1 MGRPLALPF
10 ALLAAVATTFAAAPA
25 AEAQT
30 LQAVAAQGACST
42 AGVTKLSDQLVQV
55 QMCLTPGT
63 FVAFTP
69 HAGVTLT
76 STQVHPYLLATAR
89 DALWAAAATT
99 PVQVNS
105 AFRTIADQ
113 YVLYYSGACA
123 LAATPG
129 NSNHETG
136 RAVDLENWSAAISAM
151 AAAGCVHSY
160 PSSDPVHFDCP
171 GTDHRSD
178 SILAFQRLWNA
189 NNPGDV
195 IAEDGAYGPMTEA
208 RLAKSPS
215 TGFAKLPACG
225 ATTADWAAEFVSQTY
240 PLASAGALTMT
251 VGQEL
256 DGDIELKN
264 VGGKAWDGKT
274 FLATT
279 APRDRASLFVATGWT
294 SSSRPAG
301 VGGVV
306 SPGGA
311 HKFQFRLHAP
321 PTPGDY
327 VEHFGVVEEGMAWFS
342 DPAQGGPS
350 DDLLQVK
357 IHVVAAGGDA
367 GLDAGGGDAA
377 SAADA
382 ADAGLDAGAGEDAA
396 SEIDAGADGATPSN
410 IDGAD
415 GAGAGCGCETPRGS
429 RGSREGRTEP
439 TASALAIAALG
450 MLGIVTRRRRRSPV
464 KRAKA
469 RQARG

>member
-1 MGRPLALPF
+1 MRRPLTLPF
-10 ALLAAVATTFAAAPA
+10 ALLAAAAVTFAAADA

-30 LQAVAAQGACST
+30 LQQVAAQGACST

-55 QMCLTPGT
+55 QMCISPGT

-76 STQVHPYLLATAR
+76 GTQIHPYLLATSR
-89 DALWAAAATT
+89 DALWAAAKTT

-136 RAVDLENWSAAISAM
+136 RAVDLENWSAANAAM

-160 PSSDPVHFDCP
+160 PSTDPVHFDCP
-171 GTDHRSD
+171 GADHRAD
-178 SILAFQRLWNA
+178 SILAFQMLWNV

-215 TGFAKLPACG
+215 TGFAKLPPCG
-225 ATTADWAAEFVSQTY
+225 ATTPDWAAEFVSQSY
-240 PLASAGALTMT
+240 PLASVGALTMT

-256 DGDIELKN
+256 DGYIELKN
-264 VGGKAWDGKT
+264 VGGKGWDGKT

-279 APRDRASLFVATGWT
+279 MPRDRASLFVATGWT
-294 SSSRPAG
+294 SATRPAG

-306 SPGGA
+306 SPGGT

-321 PTPGDY
+321 ATVGDY
-327 VEHFGVVEEGMAWFS
+327 TEHFGVVEEGVAWFS

-350 DDLLQVK
+350 DDQLQVK
-357 IHVVAAGGDA
+357 IHVVAVGGDGGVDDAGGDA
-367 GLDAGGGDAA
+367 
-377 SAADA
+377 AADDGGA
-382 ADAGLDAGAGEDAA
+382 GADAGPDGGGLDGGDITTPADATG
-396 SEIDAGADGATPSN
+396 SSV
-410 IDGAD
+410 
-415 GAGAGCGCETPRGS
+415 GCGCVTAGGDGGASGLAAGALLGLALVGRHRRG
-429 RGSREGRTEP
+429 G
-439 TASALAIAALG
+439 
-450 MLGIVTRRRRRSPV
+450 RRRS
-464 KRAKA
+464 
-469 RQARG
+469 

>member
-1 MGRPLALPF
+1 MRRPLVRPLAFF
-10 ALLAAVATTFAAAPA
+10 AAAAAAAATLAAAPA

-30 LQAVAAQGACST
+30 LQQVAAQGACST

-55 QMCLTPGT
+55 QMCVSPGT

-76 STQVHPYLLATAR
+76 STQIHPYLLATSR
-89 DALWAAAATT
+89 DALWAAAMTT

-113 YVLYYSGACA
+113 YVLYFSGACA

-136 RAVDLENWSAAISAM
+136 RAVDLENWSAANAAM
-151 AAAGCVHSY
+151 TAAGCVHSY
-160 PSSDPVHFDCP
+160 PSTDPVHFDCP
-171 GTDHRSD
+171 GADHRAD
-178 SILAFQRLWNA
+178 SILAFQMLWNV
-189 NNPGDV
+189 NNPADV

-215 TGFAKLPACG
+215 TGFAKLPPCG
-225 ATTADWAAEFVSQTY
+225 PTTPDWAAEFVSQSY
-240 PLASAGALTMT
+240 PLPSAGALTMT

-256 DGDIELKN
+256 DGYIELKN

-279 APRDRASLFVATGWT
+279 MPRDRKSLFVATGWT
-294 SSSRPAG
+294 SASRPAG

-306 SPGGA
+306 SAGGT

-321 PTPGDY
+321 ATAGDY
-327 VEHFGVVEEGMAWFS
+327 TEHFGVVEDGVAWFS

-357 IHVVAAGGDA
+357 IHVVGASGDA
-367 GLDAGGGDAA
+367 GVADGGDDAA
-377 SAADA
+377 GDDAA
-382 ADAGLDAGAGEDAA
+382 ADAGAEAGL
-396 SEIDAGADGATPSN
+396 DGATDASDITMPAN
-410 IDGAD
+410 VDGA
-415 GAGAGCGCETPRGS
+415 AGCGCATPRG
-429 RGSREGRTEP
+429 EGGEGGASHAWRL
-439 TASALAIAALG
+439 TAGALVGLALA
-450 MLGIVTRRRRRSPV
+450 RRRSRGARR
-464 KRAKA
+464 RA
-469 RQARG
+469 

>member
-1 MGRPLALPF
+1 MRRPLALTF
-10 ALLAAVATTFAAAPA
+10 ALLAAAATTFAAAPA

-30 LQAVAAQGACST
+30 LQQVAGQGACST
-42 AGVTKLSDQLVQV
+42 AGVTKLSDQLVKV
-55 QMCLTPGT
+55 QMCLSPGT

-76 STQVHPYLLATAR
+76 STQIHPYLLATSR
-89 DALWAAAATT
+89 DALWAAAKTT

-136 RAVDLENWSAAISAM
+136 RAVDLENWSAATAAM
-151 AAAGCVHSY
+151 TAAGCVHSY

-171 GTDHRSD
+171 GADHRAD
-178 SILAFQRLWNA
+178 SILAFQMLWNV

-225 ATTADWAAEFVSQTY
+225 PTTPDWAADFVSQSY
-240 PLASAGALTMT
+240 PLASAGALSMS

-256 DGDIELKN
+256 DGYIELKN
-264 VGGKAWDGKT
+264 VGGKGWDGKT

-279 APRDRASLFVATGWT
+279 MPRDRASLFVATGWT
-294 SSSRPAG
+294 SASRPAG

-306 SPGGA
+306 SPGGT

-321 PTPGDY
+321 ATAGDY
-327 VEHFGVVEEGMAWFS
+327 TEHFGVVEDGVAWFS
-342 DPAQGGPS
+342 DPAQGGPR

-367 GLDAGGGDAA
+367 GVGDAGDDAGA
-377 SAADA
+377 A
-382 ADAGLDAGAGEDAA
+382 ADAGSDGGGAGPDGGGG
-396 SEIDAGADGATPSN
+396 AGPDGGGDITPPSN
-410 IDGAD
+410 VDGSS
-415 GAGAGCGCETPRGS
+415 AGCGCATPRGA
-429 RGSREGRTEP
+429 GDAPVHATLAAG
-439 TASALAIAALG
+439 ALLGLALS
-450 MLGIVTRRRRRSPV
+450 RRRRRIAQRRP
-464 KRAKA
+464 
-469 RQARG
+469 